1 MHKYTSCISL
11 YMPEKPLIAKL
22 FSGDFQKN
30 IVQRRKL
37 GKYSSEG
44 DILTLQIIQKTNQIM
59 LCTGA
64 TEYKNLIF
72 IMQIKYMRKTAD
84 IPQMFFLQKNC
95 FYGDSFDG
103 LDHFL

>member
-1 MHKYTSCISL
+1 
-11 YMPEKPLIAKL
+11 MPEKPLIAKL

-64 TEYKNLIF
+64 TEYAD
-72 IMQIKYMRKTAD
+72 QIHEEDCGYPAD
-84 IPQMFFLQKNC
+84 VFPPEEL
-95 FYGDSFDG
+95 
-103 LDHFL
+103 LLR

>member
-1 MHKYTSCISL
+1 
-11 YMPEKPLIAKL
+11 MPEKPLIAKL

-59 LCTGA
+59 LCNGVQESDFHNA
-64 TEYKNLIF
+64 D
-72 IMQIKYMRKTAD
+72 QIHEEDCGYPAD
-84 IPQMFFLQKNC
+84 VFPPEEL
-95 FYGDSFDG
+95 
-103 LDHFL
+103 LLR

>member
-44 DILTLQIIQKTNQIM
+44 DILTMQIIQKTNQIM
-59 LCTGA
+59 LSTCA
-64 TEYKNLIF
+64 AERENLII
-72 IMQIKYMRKTAD
+72 IMQINIMRKIPD
-84 IPQMFFLQKNC
+84 ILKVILFEKNC
-95 FYGDSFDG
+95 FLCDRFSCF
-103 LDHFL
+103 DHFL